1 MKNKGHAL
9 RAHCIDWLSM
19 SRFIIAR
26 DSLFPARCIIQH
38 PKRYTREY
46 SCSHVWN

>member
-19 SRFIIAR
+19 LLTIYYRTRFP
-26 DSLFPARCIIQH
+26 FPSEVH
-38 PKRYTREY
+38 NST
-46 SCSHVWN
+46 S